1 MFVVLSNKFN
11 VKHKMKK
18 TALLALFIFTIA
30 SVKAQDNN
38 ILLAADFWKQ
48 KPSVTVV
55 QAEIAKGANPAEL
68 NARSF
73 DATTLAINNNASN
86 ETIKF
91 LLDQEGNSVDKITH
105 DSRIYLHWAAMR
117 GNTEIVKY
125 LIKKGSA
132 LDVQDSKESEP
143 IVFGISSPQ
152 MSTETLDAFFNAGVK
167 VKNKYKNGAN
177 LLLLAIAS
185 DKDLVISNYLV
196 SKGLSFNDVDDEGNT
211 AFDYAAKGGNVELL
225 KTLLSKGVKP
235 TGGALIF
242 ASEGPGRGAS
252 NAIDLYKYLVETV
265 KLDPKFTSKTGSN
278 VLHSIALKQKQEE
291 IINYF
296 LAKGVDINKADSEGI
311 TPFMNAVSGGNLSLV
326 ELLTP
331 RVKNINAVNNK
342 GETAL
347 TAAVNSASPAMVA
360 FLLSKGATVKVED
373 KAGYNLAFYLVQSYK
388 PAAGAKD
395 DDFTQKMNLLSNKG
409 LNIAAPQ
416 KDGSTLYHAAVA
428 KGDLMLLKKLADL
441 KIDVNAKNK
450 EGLTALHRAALIA
463 KNDEILKYLL
473 TIGAD
478 KSIKTE
484 FDETAYDL
492 AVENE
497 FLTKNNIAVTFLK

>member
-1 MFVVLSNKFN
+1 
-11 VKHKMKK
+11 MKK
-18 TALLALFIFTIA
+18 TVALALLFVAFI
-30 SVKAQDNN
+30 SVKAQEKNT
-38 ILLAADFWKQ
+38 LLNADFWKQ
-48 KPSVTVV
+48 KPSVAVV

-73 DATTLAINNNASN
+73 DPTTLAINNSAPN

-91 LLDQEGNSVDKITH
+91 LLDQDGNAVNKITH

-117 GNTEIVKY
+117 GNTEIVNY
-125 LIKKGSA
+125 LIKKGSV

-152 MSTETLDAFFNAGVK
+152 MSTETLDAFFNAGVD
-167 VKNKYKNGAN
+167 VKKKYKNGAN

-185 DKDLVISNYLV
+185 DKDLAISNYLV
-196 SKGLSFNDVDDEGNT
+196 SKGLSFNDVDEEGNT
-211 AFDYAAKGGNVELL
+211 AFDYAAKGGNIELL

-235 TGGALIF
+235 TGAALIF
-242 ASEGPGRGAS
+242 ASQGAGRGAANS
-252 NAIDLYKYLVETV
+252 IEVYKYLVETV

-278 VLHSIALKQKQEE
+278 VLHSIALKPNQEE
-291 IINYF
+291 IVNYF
-296 LAKGVDINKADSEGI
+296 LTKKVSVNQTDVEGI
-311 TPFMNAVSGGNLSLV
+311 TPFMNAVSAGNLSLV
-326 ELLTP
+326 ELWTP
-331 RVKNINAVNNK
+331 MVKNIDAPNKK

-347 TAAVNSASPAMVA
+347 TLAVKNASPAMVS
-360 FLLSKGATVKVED
+360 FLLGKGATVTVED
-373 KAGYNLAFYLVQSYK
+373 KAGYNLGYYLVESYK
-388 PAAGAKD
+388 PTSGTAPQK
-395 DDFTQKMNLLSNKG
+395 DDFTEKMNLLTNKG
-409 LNIAAPQ
+409 LNIAVPQ

-428 KGDLMLLKKLADL
+428 KGDLSLLKKLAL
-441 KIDVNAKNK
+441 KIDVNARNK
-450 EGLTALHRAALIA
+450 EGLTVLHRAALIA

-497 FLTKNNIAVTFLK
+497 FLTKNSTTVTFLK